1 MVFRPPSSPAVLD
14 EIKSNGPLQKE
25 LLLILKEIKIITEK
39 LKQEE
44 HFLTDFSRFEMKQN
58 GWALY
63 NSVATSVMITE
74 WKN

>member
-1 MVFRPPSSPAVLD
+1 MVFRPPSNSPAVLD

-44 HFLTDFSRFEMKQN
+44 HFKGFFTIRNEEIDTKSFPSVIDN
-58 GWALY
+58 LY
-63 NSVATSVMITE
+63 
-74 WKN
+74 